1 MDTESQKEIR
11 EALRAKEILEDPIL
25 QGAFDKLEEQ
35 YIQAWKD
42 SKAKNKD
49 DRDTLWHLVWAIAEL
64 RTHLSVI
71 IQRGEFQTD
80 QLQKSLKQNH

>member
-71 IQRGEFQTD
+71 IQRGEFNKG
-80 QLQKSLKQNH
+80 QLQKSLRHKS

>member
-71 IQRGEFQTD
+71 IQRGEFQTG